1 MEGRGGG
8 RIAEDMKTFLSI
20 LILTLLLPVFASQ
33 FRPDADTLK
42 KLELGFPG
50 WQRTTSQAYR
60 LPGNLPLST
69 AWHVVFT
76 RDIAVRNDKEK
87 NRRAKGMLV
96 VYLLPQNGK
105 LLPEKDAATMLKYF
119 DWKTSKNDLEQY
131 EMYLGAGRGYYW
143 YAKTD
148 IGRLNFLKESMKLT
162 GGEDMMQK
170 MAAALNEEDFELYSS
185 RVAVE
190 YFRNQGDSAVPYILQ
205 SVKEW
210 EQEHE
215 KESEV
220 PLPHLFALK
229 LAGGRKAEDALMQFA
244 YSRNRR
250 VAEAAIGRLLTEP
263 CTAPDKFYVTVMRL
277 PMFTG
282 AALDV
287 FRKRKKGKMILGDLQ
302 KLAARPKSL
311 QQYSLVAAALR
322 EFGKGMAT
330 VPEYDSANHI
340 MFRVMRKGDTPDTPI
355 FVTFDDTT
363 LISESAM
370 ETAERKR
377 IEEFTKQLL
386 TSSDR
391 EAAIIA
397 ALSLATYNPQTK
409 GISEAYI
416 KRVRRIGGELLRKMP
431 IGPRQQI
438 FQLLDKNLTDTR
450 DRASLR
456 RVASEIG
463 MRL

>member
-8 RIAEDMKTFLSI
+8 RVAENMKIFLGI
-20 LILTLLLPVFASQ
+20 LIFTLFFPVFASE

-50 WQRTTSQAYR
+50 WRRTASQAYR
-60 LPGNLPLST
+60 LPRNLPLST
-69 AWHVVFT
+69 AWRVVFT

-105 LLPEKDAATMLKYF
+105 LLPEKDAASMLGYF

-148 IGRLNFLKESMKLT
+148 IGRLNYLKENMKLA
-162 GGEDMMQK
+162 GGEDMTRK
-170 MAAALNEEDFELYSS
+170 MADALNEEDYELYSS

-190 YFRNQGDSAVPYILQ
+190 YFRNKGDAAVPYIMQ

-215 KESEV
+215 KDSGI

-229 LAGGRKAEDALMQFA
+229 LAGGQKSEDALMQFA
-244 YSRNRR
+244 YSTNRKI
-250 VAEAAIGRLLTEP
+250 AEAAIGRLLAEP
-263 CTAPDKFYVTVMRL
+263 HTAPDKFYITVMRI

-287 FRKRKKGKMILGDLQ
+287 FRKKKKGKLILGDLQ
-302 KLAARPKSL
+302 RLAARPKSL

-363 LISESAM
+363 LISENAM
-370 ETAERKR
+370 EAAERKR
-377 IEEFTKQLL
+377 IAEFTKQLL

-431 IGPRQQI
+431 LGARQEI
-438 FQLLDKNLTDTR
+438 FQRLDKNLTDTR
-450 DRASLR
+450 DRAALR

>member
-8 RIAEDMKTFLSI
+8 RVAENMKIFLGI
-20 LILTLLLPVFASQ
+20 LIFTLFFPVFASE

-50 WQRTTSQAYR
+50 WRRTASQAYR
-60 LPGNLPLST
+60 LPRNLPLST
-69 AWHVVFT
+69 AWRVIFT

-96 VYLLPQNGK
+96 VYLLPQNEK
-105 LLPEKDAATMLKYF
+105 LLPEKDAASMLGYF

-148 IGRLNFLKESMKLT
+148 IGRLNYLKENMKLA
-162 GGEDMMQK
+162 GGEDMTRK
-170 MAAALNEEDFELYSS
+170 MADALNEEDYELYSS

-190 YFRNQGDSAVPYILQ
+190 YFRNKGDAAVPYIMQ

-215 KESEV
+215 KDSGV

-229 LAGGRKAEDALMQFA
+229 LAGGQKSEDALMQFA
-244 YSRNRR
+244 YSTNRKM
-250 VAEAAIGRLLTEP
+250 AEAAIGRLLAEP
-263 CTAPDKFYVTVMRL
+263 HTAPDKFYITVMRI

-287 FRKRKKGKMILGDLQ
+287 FRKKKKGKLILGDLQ
-302 KLAARPKSL
+302 RLAARPKSL

-363 LISESAM
+363 LISENAM
-370 ETAERKR
+370 EAAERKR
-377 IEEFTKQLL
+377 IAEFTKQLL

-431 IGPRQQI
+431 LGARQEI
-438 FQLLDKNLTDTR
+438 FQRLDKNLTDTR
-450 DRASLR
+450 DRAALR

>member
-1 MEGRGGG
+1 
-8 RIAEDMKTFLSI
+8 MKIFLGI
-20 LILTLLLPVFASQ
+20 LIFTLFFPVFASE

-50 WQRTTSQAYR
+50 WRRTASQAYR
-60 LPGNLPLST
+60 LPRNLPLST
-69 AWHVVFT
+69 AWRVVFT

-96 VYLLPQNGK
+96 VYLMPQNEK
-105 LLPEKDAATMLKYF
+105 LLPEKDAASMLGYF

-148 IGRLNFLKESMKLT
+148 IGRLNYLKENMKLA
-162 GGEDMMQK
+162 GGEDMTRK
-170 MAAALNEEDFELYSS
+170 MADALNEEDYELYSS

-190 YFRNQGDSAVPYILQ
+190 YFRNKGDAAVPYIMQ

-215 KESEV
+215 KDSGV

-229 LAGGRKAEDALMQFA
+229 LAGGQKSEDALMQFA
-244 YSRNRR
+244 YSTNRKM
-250 VAEAAIGRLLTEP
+250 AEAAIGRLLAEP
-263 CTAPDKFYVTVMRL
+263 HTAPDKFYITVMRI

-287 FRKRKKGKMILGDLQ
+287 FRKKKKGKLILGDLQ
-302 KLAARPKSL
+302 RLAARPKSL

-363 LISESAM
+363 LISENAM
-370 ETAERKR
+370 EAAERKR
-377 IEEFTKQLL
+377 IAEFTKQLL

-431 IGPRQQI
+431 LGARQEI
-438 FQLLDKNLTDTR
+438 FQRLDKNLTDTR
-450 DRASLR
+450 DRAALR

>member
-1 MEGRGGG
+1 
-8 RIAEDMKTFLSI
+8 MKIFLGI
-20 LILTLLLPVFASQ
+20 LIFTLFFPVFASE

-50 WQRTTSQAYR
+50 WRRTASQAYR
-60 LPGNLPLST
+60 LPRNLPLST
-69 AWHVVFT
+69 AWRVIFT

-96 VYLLPQNGK
+96 VYLLPQNEK
-105 LLPEKDAATMLKYF
+105 LLPEKDAASMLGYF

-148 IGRLNFLKESMKLT
+148 IGRLNYLKENMKLA
-162 GGEDMMQK
+162 GGEDMTRK
-170 MAAALNEEDFELYSS
+170 MADALNEEDYELYSS

-190 YFRNQGDSAVPYILQ
+190 YFRNKGDAAVPYIMQ

-215 KESEV
+215 KDSGV

-229 LAGGRKAEDALMQFA
+229 LAGGQKSEDALMQFA
-244 YSRNRR
+244 YSTNRKM
-250 VAEAAIGRLLTEP
+250 AEAAIGRLLAEP
-263 CTAPDKFYVTVMRL
+263 HTAPDKFYITVMRI

-287 FRKRKKGKMILGDLQ
+287 FRKKKKGKLILGDLQ
-302 KLAARPKSL
+302 RLAARPKSL

-363 LISESAM
+363 LISENAM
-370 ETAERKR
+370 EAAERKR
-377 IEEFTKQLL
+377 IAEFTKQLL

-431 IGPRQQI
+431 LGARQEI
-438 FQLLDKNLTDTR
+438 FQRLDKNLTDTR
-450 DRASLR
+450 DRAALR

>member
-87 NRRAKGMLV
+87 NQRAKGMLV

-105 LLPEKDAATMLKYF
+105 LLPEKDAASMLKYF

-190 YFRNQGDSAVPYILQ
+190 YFRNQGDAAVPYILQ

-397 ALSLATYNPQTK
+397 ALSVQYLRGARRTLTFFGAPASKCSRRQPLQATPPQRIRLFAWK
-409 GISEAYI
+409 
-416 KRVRRIGGELLRKMP
+416 KRA
-431 IGPRQQI
+431 
-438 FQLLDKNLTDTR
+438 
-450 DRASLR
+450 ASNAFSQSTPTM
-456 RVASEIG
+456 AS
-463 MRL
+463 